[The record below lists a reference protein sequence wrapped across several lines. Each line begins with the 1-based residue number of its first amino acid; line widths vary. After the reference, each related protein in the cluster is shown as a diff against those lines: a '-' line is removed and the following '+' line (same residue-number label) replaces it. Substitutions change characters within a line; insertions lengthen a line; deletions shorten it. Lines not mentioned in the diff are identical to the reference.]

1 MGDTV
6 WDAFDIFQDTCTK
19 FCKTLKCSADNAK
32 DNVDDLRVQHPS
44 SV

>member
-1 MGDTV
+1 MGDAV

-19 FCKTLKCSADNAK
+19 FCKTLKCGAGNAEG
-32 DNVDDLRVQHPS
+32 DVDALRVQHPF